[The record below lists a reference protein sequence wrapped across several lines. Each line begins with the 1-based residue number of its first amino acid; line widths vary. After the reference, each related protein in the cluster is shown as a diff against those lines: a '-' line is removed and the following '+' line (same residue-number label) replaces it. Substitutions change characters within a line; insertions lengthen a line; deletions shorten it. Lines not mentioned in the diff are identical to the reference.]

1 MSHLP
6 PIALRTSGR
15 PSRDASHRDRGGDLL
30 RQLRRR
36 GRDTALASS
45 GEPGRAAHELS
56 DRLTAKTERADASIR
71 QDLYEAAWRR
81 LQPLRCSSP
90 RGRPRSSYSATE
102 PTTRPGRSRRA
113 AAGSLRRQVSTKGRE
128 RPAARAR
135 PTGPQGAPRG
145 RKRNGPL
152 SDGALVA
159 AGSST
164 YRGNA
169 RSSRSPMLRICSTM
183 ASTTRSRS
191 TPVFSRIGM

>member
-1 MSHLP
+1 MELCYPHHRARNPSRSTGLHANPPLPHRTPSISHGLASHPTGCPVYLP
-6 PIALRTSGR
+6 YPCKRRGR
-15 PSRDASHRDRGGDLL
+15 PARGASHDDHGGDRL

-135 PTGPQGAPRG
+135 PTGP
-145 RKRNGPL
+145 
-152 SDGALVA
+152 
-159 AGSST
+159 
-164 YRGNA
+164 
-169 RSSRSPMLRICSTM
+169 
-183 ASTTRSRS
+183 
-191 TPVFSRIGM
+191 